1 MINESIPTHVAI
13 IMDGNGRWAKKH
25 GKKRSEGH
33 LAGSK
38 ILKRLAIHAA
48 KRGIKILSVF
58 AFSTENFKRSEE
70 EVTYLMDLLIKYF
83 KKEIKTFQKYNIRVK
98 ISGRKDR
105 LREDVLKAIDNVED
119 KTSKNTGGIG
129 VGLTIVKSIID
140 LHQGTIEVRSELNK
154 GSEFIVIL
162 PNL

>member
-13 IMDGNGRWAKKH
+13 IMDGNGRWATKR

-119 KTSKNTGGIG
+119 KIELIDEAKIKTLETSCYN
-129 VGLTIVKSIID
+129 IID
-140 LHQGTIEVRSELNK
+140 VAKTTYMES
-154 GSEFIVIL
+154 
-162 PNL
+162 